1 MLLLGRIWRIE
12 RALMLLLLIF
22 GGMIDAREVIG
33 WSVLVRLSLKLI
45 IGSWQGYEDMLI
57 VAS

>member
-1 MLLLGRIWRIE
+1 
-12 RALMLLLLIF
+12 MLLLLIF